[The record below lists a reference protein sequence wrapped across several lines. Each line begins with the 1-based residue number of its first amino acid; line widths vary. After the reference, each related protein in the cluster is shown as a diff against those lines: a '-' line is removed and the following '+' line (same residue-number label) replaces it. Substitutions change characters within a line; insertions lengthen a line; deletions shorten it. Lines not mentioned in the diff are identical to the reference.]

1 LLSRA
6 ASTTA
11 TAATAT
17 ATATGAVTA
26 ITRAAAVASLLFQ
39 SSSVKFMFYPPS
51 NF

>member
-11 TAATAT
+11 TATA
-17 ATATGAVTA
+17 ATGAVTA

>member
-11 TAATAT
+11 TATAT
-17 ATATGAVTA
+17 AATGAVTA